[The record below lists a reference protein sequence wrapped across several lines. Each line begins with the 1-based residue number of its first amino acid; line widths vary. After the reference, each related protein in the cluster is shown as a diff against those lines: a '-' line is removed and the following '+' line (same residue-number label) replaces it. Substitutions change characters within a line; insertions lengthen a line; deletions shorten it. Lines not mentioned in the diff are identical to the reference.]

1 MRIAIA
7 RETSETKTKI
17 LPNIEQLEKKK
28 KRQLIFSNDLMIILQ
43 KDSILN

>member
-17 LPNIEQLEKKK
+17 LPNIEQLEGS
-28 KRQLIFSNDLMIILQ
+28 LFFLMI
-43 KDSILN
+43 

>member
-28 KRQLIFSNDLMIILQ
+28 KKAAYFF
-43 KDSILN
+43 